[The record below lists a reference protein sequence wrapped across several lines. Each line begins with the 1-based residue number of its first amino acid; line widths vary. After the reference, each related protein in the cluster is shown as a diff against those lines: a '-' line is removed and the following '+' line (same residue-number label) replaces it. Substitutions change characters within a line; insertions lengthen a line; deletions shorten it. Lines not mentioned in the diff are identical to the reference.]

1 MEPARQPAEPDTPA
15 VSELLV
21 ARARQGDARAFE
33 ELYHG
38 HSRRIYALA
47 LRLTRDGGRAE
58 ELTQDAFVR
67 AWEALP
73 SFRGESAFSTWLHGL
88 AVRVWLEQSR
98 ADRRRQERF
107 EAADG
112 LPGDL
117 SDYMGEVRRAMPET
131 SLALE
136 RAIASLPEG
145 ARTALVL
152 YAVEGY
158 RYEEIAR
165 LLDVAVG
172 TVKAQIHRAR
182 RLLTEALKS

>member
-1 MEPARQPAEPDTPA
+1 MEPARSTAVPAIIP
-15 VSELLV
+15 ELLV

-33 ELYHG
+33 ELYRAN
-38 HSRRIYALA
+38 SRRVYALS
-47 LRLTRDGGRAE
+47 LRLTGDPGRAE
-58 ELTQDAFVR
+58 ELTQDVFVR
-67 AWEALP
+67 AWEALA
-73 SFRGESAFSTWLHGL
+73 SFREESAFSTWLHGL

-98 ADRRRQERF
+98 ADRRREERF
-107 EAADG
+107 ERVDEVA
-112 LPGDL
+112 L
-117 SDYMGEVRRAMPET
+117 SGYLAEVRRAMPET

-136 RAIASLPEG
+136 RAIASLPAG
-145 ARTALVL
+145 ARTMIVL

-182 RLLTEALKS
+182 RLLMEVWKS